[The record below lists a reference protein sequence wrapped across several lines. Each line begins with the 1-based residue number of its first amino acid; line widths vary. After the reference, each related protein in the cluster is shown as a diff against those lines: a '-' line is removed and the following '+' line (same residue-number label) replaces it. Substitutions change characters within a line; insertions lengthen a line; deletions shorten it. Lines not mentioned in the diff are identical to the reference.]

1 MFTKQFRK
9 AVAISLVFTVLL
21 SLVAVRGAVEGHN
34 EAKTEASPIYNYSRT
49 IYMEKDGTRVAN
61 LYNKGK
67 LIASATF
74 NEKSGRLNLYDFE
87 VGIVSSQKVKLSCIG
102 LTKANGNVNVVKNR
116 GKGKSKYKHIT
127 RYTSYFT
134 VGKLTISLAFVA
146 LSAIAPAASIG
157 VLISIAGMIVEY
169 AAKYVRYTVDIYS
182 YRKRKEYHFKRIF
195 RFYKKG
201 TKIKLGT
208 CTTYSVTHRR

>member
-34 EAKTEASPIYNYSRT
+34 EAKPEVSPIYNYSRT

-61 LYNKGK
+61 LYDKGK

-74 NEKSGRLNLYDFE
+74 NEQSRKLNVYDFE
-87 VGIVSSQKVKLSCIG
+87 SGVVSSQRLKYSTIKEMKAHG
-102 LTKANGNVNVVKNR
+102 NGGALTKHT
-116 GKGKSKYKHIT
+116 KGKSNYKFVT

-134 VGKLTISLAFVA
+134 VGKLTFMAAFIA
-146 LSAIAPAASIG
+146 LSAIVPGAGIG
-157 VLISIAGMIVEY
+157 VLIGIASAIVNY
-169 AAKYVRYTVDIYS
+169 AANCVRYTVDIYS
-182 YRKRKEYHFKRIF
+182 YRKGKKHYFKRIF

-201 TKIKLGT
+201 TKRKLGT